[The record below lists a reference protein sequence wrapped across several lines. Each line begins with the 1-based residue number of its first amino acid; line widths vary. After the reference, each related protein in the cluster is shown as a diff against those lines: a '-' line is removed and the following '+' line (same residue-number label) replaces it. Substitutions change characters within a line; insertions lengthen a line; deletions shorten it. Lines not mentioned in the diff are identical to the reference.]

1 MRKRAY
7 VFVVALLSMLL
18 LVVAAVPAA
27 AASSIELGEA
37 STYTLVHR
45 ITIHNDAT
53 TTARSVTVTVPLMA
67 ELDVAYSQSSDQQLT
82 PEPDEIITQSDGR
95 RYAIYYLDRLAA
107 DASVVLEQKYALKTY
122 AAEYDYDTSLL
133 LSDYTEAEQRNL
145 QSYLRA
151 TTNISCD
158 DQRIIDFTK
167 EVIGSETIAYRIVRS
182 LFSAVNLRITYED
195 TGLPQDAV
203 SVLERGTANCEGYTN
218 LLLATL
224 RAAGIYCRQIS
235 GYLYTAEKAGQL
247 PLDITSL
254 RHTWVEFYLPGSGW
268 VLADPT
274 FTYTFDTGSDVLR
287 FVDWSYFSMI
297 PDSRSYIFLNEG
309 DDEHDNIVISASGG
323 RVVSEQF
330 VAMLEQESSFDEL
343 PFTDLTEWSRPYVSY
358 CYKNGLMQGVSSTL
372 FAPNKSLSR
381 GMFVTILG
389 RLHEMNGNRI
399 GSDYFAAAATFDDI
413 DVDSYYAL
421 YIGWAKANGIIQGYG
436 NNHFGADDD
445 ITRQQM
451 TYIIDQY
458 LRMIDN
464 PLPHPGE
471 ASFSDVEDI
480 SEWAYESVSACAT
493 AGIITGNTDGSFRPT
508 NKATRAEA
516 AVIFQRLAEYIGN

>member
-7 VFVVALLSMLL
+7 VFVVALLSILL

-203 SVLERGTANCEGYTN
+203 GIPQG
-218 LLLATL
+218 LLQDLIGGL
-224 RAAGIYCRQIS
+224 
-235 GYLYTAEKAGQL
+235 
-247 PLDITSL
+247 
-254 RHTWVEFYLPGSGW
+254 
-268 VLADPT
+268 
-274 FTYTFDTGSDVLR
+274 VLR
-287 FVDWSYFSMI
+287 FLGHRHHLMHS
-297 PDSRSYIFLNEG
+297 
-309 DDEHDNIVISASGG
+309 
-323 RVVSEQF
+323 
-330 VAMLEQESSFDEL
+330 
-343 PFTDLTEWSRPYVSY
+343 LT
-358 CYKNGLMQGVSSTL
+358 
-372 FAPNKSLSR
+372 
-381 GMFVTILG
+381 
-389 RLHEMNGNRI
+389 
-399 GSDYFAAAATFDDI
+399 
-413 DVDSYYAL
+413 
-421 YIGWAKANGIIQGYG
+421 
-436 NNHFGADDD
+436 
-445 ITRQQM
+445 
-451 TYIIDQY
+451 
-458 LRMIDN
+458 
-464 PLPHPGE
+464 
-471 ASFSDVEDI
+471 
-480 SEWAYESVSACAT
+480 
-493 AGIITGNTDGSFRPT
+493 
-508 NKATRAEA
+508 
-516 AVIFQRLAEYIGN
+516 